1 MLEEATYHFSAER
14 GSFSFDSAS
23 HSAMA
28 SFTVGGSSTYL
39 PSEYQTNGPQKRI
52 RLSGTL
58 QNFSRFSGTKTLG
71 FSIEIIQPNDT
82 VSLIGDMLYVD
93 IPDTYSDNS
102 TTPLNFSFIA
112 NTTLPVKQIMIELD
126 YWNGSY
132 NDPIINYLDFTV
144 KTSMIPASGAIHFND
159 LCDASFQTRNTRLD
173 LNNAF
178 LRSIANK
185 LSGQIA
191 MSDLYGK

>member
-1 MLEEATYHFSAER
+1 MLEEATYPFSAEQ
-14 GSFSFDSAS
+14 GGFSFDSVS
-23 HSAMA
+23 HSVMA

-52 RLSGTL
+52 KLLGTL

-71 FSIEIIQPNDT
+71 FSIEIIQPNNT
-82 VSLIGDMLYVD
+82 TSVIGDGYVD

-102 TTPLNFSFIA
+102 TTPLNFSFIVS
-112 NTTLPVKQIMIELD
+112 TTLPVKQIVIVLD
-126 YWNGSY
+126 YWDGDY
-132 NDPIINYLDFTV
+132 NEPIIHYLNFTV

-159 LCDASFQTRNTRLD
+159 LCDALFQTRNTQLD

-191 MSDLYGK
+191 MSDLHGK